1 MLPTDGRC
9 ARLSIGAAAA
19 QLRLSACPPAAAAD
33 SKPADSA
40 QPTASCL
47 YRKIDSPV
55 RSDGWPAVVGRGP
68 PSLFRIL
75 TVHYCST
82 VAAICGLDRDYCAR
96 LLRNTYV
103 AFRPSVYAVLSYA
116 E

>member
-1 MLPTDGRC
+1 VPASASGQPLPNCGY
-9 ARLSIGAAAA
+9 L
-19 QLRLSACPPAAAAD
+19 PAHL
-33 SKPADSA
+33 
-40 QPTASCL
+40 QPLQTASQLIPLSPLLPVCC
-47 YRKIDSPV
+47 KIDSPV